1 FWEGDLPKT
10 AKRSIKRREV
20 AAEIAR
26 LRRKHEETKGA
37 LAAAGEGGQVAWLLD
52 TVATV
57 SGRRRADVQLG
68 SRFGELGFDSL
79 MYAELSSA
87 LESAGA
93 VLPESVDITTLGTLA
108 ELQELLA
115 RGPIAAAR
123 ERATGH
129 GGDDVDIHVPSAVA
143 S

>member
-1 FWEGDLPKT
+1 MASGDR
-10 AKRSIKRREV
+10 A
-20 AAEIAR
+20 
-26 LRRKHEETKGA
+26 
-37 LAAAGEGGQVAWLLD
+37 QVTWLLD

-57 SGRRRADVQLG
+57 SGRRRADVQLS

-87 LESAGA
+87 LEGGGA
-93 VLPESVDITTLGTLA
+93 VLPESVDLTTLGTVA

-123 ERATGH
+123 DGRPGAPETK
-129 GGDDVDIHVPSAVA
+129 S